1 MELKKVFMGEAVV
14 DYKPAEAP
22 KELTIRSS
30 TQAYKMFKEVMGSEV
45 HERELFLVAYLNRA
59 NKVLWTEI
67 VHIGGI
73 TGTLVDVR
81 LILKKALVGN
91 CTSIIIAHNH
101 PSGSNN
107 PSDNDRRQTRSL
119 KDACRFLDIQLL
131 DHIIVCENGYYSFAD
146 NGESSLN

>member
-1 MELKKVFMGEAVV
+1 MELKKVFIGEAVV
-14 DYKPAEAP
+14 DYKPADVT
-22 KELTIRSS
+22 KELQIRSS
-30 TQAYKMFKEVMGSEV
+30 RDAYNMFRDVIGTEV

-73 TGTLVDVR
+73 TGTLVDTR

-91 CTSIIIAHNH
+91 CTAMIIAHNH

-119 KDACRFLDIQLL
+119 KDACDFLDIQLL
-131 DHIIVCENGYYSFAD
+131 DHIIVCDDTYYSFAD

>member
-1 MELKKVFMGEAVV
+1 MELKKVFIGEALV
-14 DYKPAEAP
+14 DYKPADVV
-22 KELTIRSS
+22 KELQIRSS
-30 TQAYKMFKEVMGSEV
+30 RDAYNMFKDVIGNEI

-67 VHIGGI
+67 MHIGGI

-91 CTSIIIAHNH
+91 CTSIIISHNH
-101 PSGSNN
+101 PSGSKS

-131 DHIIVCENGYYSFAD
+131 DHIIVCDDGYYSFAD